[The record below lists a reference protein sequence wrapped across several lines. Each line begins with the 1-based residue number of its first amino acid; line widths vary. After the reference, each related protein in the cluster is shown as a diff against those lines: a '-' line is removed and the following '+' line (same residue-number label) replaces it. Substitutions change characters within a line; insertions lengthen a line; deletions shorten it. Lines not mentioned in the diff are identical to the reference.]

1 MRAIGKV
8 WRRRWRAFALS
19 GLLVALI
26 AGALSSIN
34 ARIAAT
40 ELPAINPV
48 VSSLML
54 DRDGRLLR
62 PFTVAGGRW
71 RLPVSLDQVDPGY
84 LAMLLAVEDRRF
96 RAHAGVDPRAL
107 LRAAWQFMTNGRIV
121 SGGSTLTMQVARLL
135 EGESTRRLSGKLH
148 QIRLALALERR
159 LDKNAILTAYLTLAP
174 YGGNLEGV
182 RAAALAWFGKEP
194 HRLSAA
200 ESALLVAL
208 PQAPE
213 SRRPDRDPAALRR
226 ARDRILQRA
235 HRLGVIDGIALAAA
249 LREPV
254 PTERRPFPMLAA
266 HLTWRLHRA
275 HPEQASQRLTI
286 DAGLQQRLERL
297 AAERAPA
304 LGAKVS
310 LALLAVDHVTGEVLA
325 AVGSADLFD
334 DGRRGYIDMTRAP
347 RSPGSTLKPL
357 IYGLAFEDGIA
368 HPESLIEDR
377 PSGFAGYVPT
387 NFDREFQGTVTV
399 RRALQLSLNIP
410 AIQLLD
416 AVGPERLAARLRR
429 AGARPRLPDRSPP
442 GLAIGL
448 GGVGL
453 TLTDL
458 VRLYAAIARGGAA
471 VVLKERLNGTH
482 TGNALGVP
490 SDPSAAT
497 HGPPVLDARAAWSV
511 ASILAGAPTP
521 MHTPTGGIAF
531 KTGTSYGYRD
541 AWAIGF
547 DGRHVVG
554 VWTGRPDGAPVPGL
568 VGLEAAAPILFDAFA
583 RLGPRVPLPSAPP
596 GILTAANSA
605 ALPPPLQRVRDPRR
619 AGAADATDAVLEIA
633 YPPSGARIDLGFAAG
648 RGADLALKVRGG
660 TPPFVWFANGVPIM
674 RAPFD
679 RTARW
684 TPDGP
689 GFVVISLIDGRGAA
703 ARAMVFLE

>member
-8 WRRRWRAFALS
+8 WRRHRVAFALI
-19 GLLVALI
+19 GLLVALVT
-26 AGALSSIN
+26 GSLVGVDAL
-34 ARIAAT
+34 IAAT
-40 ELPAINPV
+40 ELPATNPV
-48 VSSLML
+48 VSTLML

-96 RAHAGVDPRAL
+96 RTHAGVDPRAL
-107 LRAAWQFMTNGRIV
+107 LRAAGQFLVNGRIV

-159 LDKNAILTAYLTLAP
+159 LDKDAILTAYLTRAP

-182 RAAALAWFGKEP
+182 RAATLAWFGKEP
-194 HRLSAA
+194 RRLSAA

-226 ARDRILQRA
+226 ARDRILERV
-235 HRLGVIDGIALAAA
+235 HRLGVIDGIELAAA
-249 LREPV
+249 RREPV
-254 PTERRPFPMLAA
+254 PTRRRLFPMLAA

-275 HPEQASQRLTI
+275 HPEQTTQHLTI
-286 DAGLQQRLERL
+286 DADLQQRLERL
-297 AAERAPA
+297 AADRAPA
-304 LGAKVS
+304 LGDKVS

-325 AVGSADLFD
+325 SVGSADLFD

-429 AGARPRLPDRSPP
+429 AGARPLLPDRSPP
-442 GLAIGL
+442 GLAVGL

-453 TLTDL
+453 TLADL
-458 VRLYAAIARGGAA
+458 VRLYAAIARGGTTVA
-471 VVLKERLNGTH
+471 LKERLSGTQSV
-482 TGNALGVP
+482 GVP
-490 SDPSAAT
+490 SDPSAST

-511 ASILAGAPTP
+511 AAILAGAPTP

-547 DGRHVVG
+547 DGRHVIG
-554 VWTGRPDGAPVPGL
+554 VWTGRPDGVPVPGL

-596 GILTAANSA
+596 GILSAASSA
-605 ALPPPLQRVRDPRR
+605 ALPPPLQRVRNPRQ
-619 AGAADATDAVLEIA
+619 ASASDATDAVLEIA
-633 YPPSGARIDLGFAAG
+633 YPPPGARIDLGLATG

-660 TPPFVWFANGVPIM
+660 TPPFVWFANGLPIA
-674 RAPFD
+674 RAAFD
-679 RTARW
+679 RSARW

-703 ARAMVFLE
+703 ARARVFLE

>member
-1 MRAIGKV
+1 MKAISKV
-8 WRRRWRAFALS
+8 WRRRWWTFALS
-19 GLLVALI
+19 GLLVALV
-26 AGALSSIN
+26 AGVLSGVATLIV
-34 ARIAAT
+34 AT
-40 ELPAINPV
+40 ELPDSNPV
-48 VSSLML
+48 VSTLML

-71 RLPVSLDQVDPGY
+71 RLPVSLDQVDQGY

-96 RAHAGVDPRAL
+96 RTHVGVDPRAL
-107 LRAAWQFMTNGRIV
+107 LRAAGQFLVNGHIV

-159 LDKNAILTAYLTLAP
+159 LDKDAILTAYLTRAP
-174 YGGNLEGV
+174 YGSNLEGV

-194 HRLSAA
+194 RRLSAA

-226 ARDRILQRA
+226 ARDRILERV
-235 HRLGVIDGIALAAA
+235 HRLGVIDGIELAAA

-254 PTERRPFPMLAA
+254 PTRRRPFPMLAA

-275 HPEQASQRLTI
+275 HPEPASQRLTI
-286 DAGLQQRLERL
+286 DAGLQKRLERL
-297 AAERAPA
+297 AVERAPA

-310 LALLAVDHVTGEVLA
+310 LALLAVDHATGEVLA
-325 AVGSADLFD
+325 SVGSADLFD

-387 NFDREFQGTVTV
+387 NFDREFQGTVSV

-429 AGARPRLPDRSPP
+429 AGAQPLLPDRSPP

-471 VVLKERLNGTH
+471 VELKERLNETQ
-482 TGNALGVP
+482 TGKALGVP
-490 SDPSAAT
+490 VDASAST
-497 HGPPVLDARAAWSV
+497 RGPPVLDVRAAWSV

-521 MHTPTGGIAF
+521 LHTPTGGIAF

-547 DGRHVVG
+547 DGRHVIG

-596 GILTAANSA
+596 GILTAASSA
-605 ALPPPLQRVRDPRR
+605 ALPPPLQRVRDPRQ
-619 AGAADATDAVLEIA
+619 ASASDATDSVLEIA
-633 YPPSGARIDLGFAAG
+633 YPPPDARIDLGLTTG
-648 RGADLALKVRGG
+648 RHADLALKVRGG
-660 TPPFVWFANGVPIM
+660 SPPFTWFANGAPIA
-674 RAPFD
+674 REPFD
-679 RTARW
+679 RIARW

-689 GFVVISLIDGRGAA
+689 GFVIISLIDGRGVA
-703 ARAMVFLE
+703 ARATVFLE

>member
-1 MRAIGKV
+1 VTKRIDSV
-8 WRRRWRAFALS
+8 RRRLWGVLALS
-19 GLLVALI
+19 GLCAALVAS
-26 AGALSSIN
+26 ALPGLD
-34 ARIAAT
+34 AMIAAT
-40 ELPAINPV
+40 TRPDVHSSVSPV
-48 VSSLML
+48 ML
-54 DRDGRLLR
+54 DREGRLLR
-62 PFTVAGGRW
+62 SFTAPGGRW
-71 RLPVSLDQVDPGY
+71 RLPVTLDEIDPTY
-84 LAMLLAVEDRRF
+84 RAMLLAIEDRRF
-96 RAHAGVDPRAL
+96 QQHRGVDPRAL
-107 LRAAWQFMTNGRIV
+107 LRAAWQRLIKGRIV
-121 SGGSTLTMQVARLL
+121 SGGSTLTMQLARLL
-135 EGESTRRLSGKLH
+135 EGHSSRSLSGKLH
-148 QIRLALALERR
+148 QIRVALALERR
-159 LDKNAILTAYLTLAP
+159 LDKDAILTAYLTRAP

-182 RAAALAWFGKEP
+182 RAAALTWFGKEP

-213 SRRPDRDPAALRR
+213 SRRPDRHPATLRR
-226 ARDRILQRA
+226 ARDRILERA
-235 HRLGVIDGIALAAA
+235 HRLGVIDDIELAGA

-254 PTERRPFPMLAA
+254 PTQRRPFPMLAA

-286 DAGLQQRLERL
+286 DADLQRRLERL
-297 AAERAPA
+297 AAERAPV
-304 LGAKVS
+304 LGDQVS
-310 LALLAVDHVTGEVLA
+310 VALLVVDHANGEVLA
-325 AVGSADLFD
+325 AVGAADLFD
-334 DGRRGYIDMTRAP
+334 ARRRGYVDMTRAP

-416 AVGPERLAARLRR
+416 AVGPARLVARLRR
-429 AGARPRLPDRSPP
+429 AGAHPMLPDQSPP

-448 GGVGL
+448 GGVGV

-458 VRLYAAIARGGAA
+458 VRLYAAIARGGTA
-471 VVLKERLNGTH
+471 VELTERLNAAPMEQAT
-482 TGNALGVP
+482 AVP
-490 SDPSAAT
+490 LASPRR
-497 HGPPVLDARAAWSV
+497 PPVLDARAAWSV
-511 ASILAGAPTP
+511 AAILAGAPAP
-521 MHTPTGGIAF
+521 PRSLSGGIAF

-568 VGLEAAAPILFDAFA
+568 IGIDAAAPLLFDAFA
-583 RLGPRVPLPSAPP
+583 RLGPRTALPSAPP
-596 GILTAANSA
+596 GILTAASAA

-619 AGAADATDAVLEIA
+619 PDASNATDSVMEIA
-633 YPPSGARIDLGFAAG
+633 YPPAGARIDLGLASG
-648 RGADLALKVRGG
+648 GSADLVLKVRGG
-660 TPPFVWFANGVPIM
+660 TPPFTWFVNGVPI
-674 RAPFD
+674 RREPFV
-679 RTARW
+679 RIARW

-689 GFVVISLIDGRGAA
+689 GFVTISLVDGRGAGA
-703 ARAMVFLE
+703 HTTVFLE